1 MKVKVIGQ
9 SGEVRTEFPKGNPW
23 EYFLG
28 ELEDYGKNIFSDKR
42 FGVDDVLILNSP
54 SMFYLLYSKIA
65 RIKKE
70 RRILIIWE
78 PEVIS
83 TRNFNKLFLRNFGR
97 IYAASYLW
105 AKSVEGIQIG
115 WPQTKFKD
123 KNEVFTDW
131 KNRDPNKLVIIQ
143 GNKFSSHPSEL
154 YSLRRKVLNSKLI
167 ASEINLYGT
176 NWNSG
181 IIVDAI
187 TWFKS
192 YIRQGKVVPSL
203 KTLGGIGKKYSNYL
217 GQCEDKFE
225 VLRNYR
231 FCIVIENSAD
241 FVSEKLF
248 DAVSMGCLPLYV
260 GPNLLEFGY
269 HIPNQLVCRND
280 VEDLFSKISQLK
292 KLSDNELES
301 LAIETFE
308 LLKPFSEKMDS
319 SKVLKLLGQDIAIF
333 LNS

>member
-1 MKVKVIGQ
+1 MKIKVIGQ
-9 SGEVRTEFPKGNPW
+9 SGEVRTEFPMGNPW
-23 EYFLG
+23 EYFLDNLRDCG
-28 ELEDYGKNIFSDKR
+28 ENIFSDKR
-42 FGVDDVLILNSP
+42 LGIDEAIILNSP
-54 SMFYLLYSKIA
+54 SIFYLWYSKISGIRKA
-65 RIKKE
+65 R
-70 RRILIIWE
+70 RVLVIWE
-78 PEVIS
+78 PEVVNR
-83 TRNFNKLFLRNFGR
+83 RNFNKFYLRNFGK
-97 IYAASYLW
+97 IYASSFLW
-105 AKSVEGIQIG
+105 AKSLKAQQIS
-115 WPQTKFKD
+115 WPQTKFKA
-123 KNEVFTDW
+123 KSEVFANW
-131 KNRDPNKLVIIQ
+131 KSRDPNKLVIIQ

-154 YSLRRKVLNSKLI
+154 YSLRRKVLNSKLF

-192 YIRQGKVVPSL
+192 YIRQGKVFPSL
-203 KTLGGIGKKYSNYL
+203 KTLGGIGKKYPNYL
-217 GQCEDKFE
+217 GHCEDKFE
-225 VLRNYR
+225 VLKNYR

-269 HIPNQLVCRND
+269 HIPNQLVSKND
-280 VEDLFSKISQLK
+280 VEDLFSKISELK

-301 LAIETFE
+301 LAIKTFE
-308 LLKPFSEKMDS
+308 LLKPFSEKMES